1 MSLISP
7 ATSVVAADLPPRW
20 VRVRWVARA
29 LLGLVVTAWSL
40 LLIAWLTLHWGIL
53 PHIQQW
59 REPIEQRAS
68 KALGVP
74 VRIGQIDVRS
84 RGWVPSFELRE
95 VVLLDPDQRPA
106 LRLPRISASVSP
118 RSLLA
123 LAPRFE
129 QLLIDG
135 AELEVR
141 RDVGGHIYVGGLNVS
156 ASHLDQDDASSAA
169 ADWFFAQGEFVIRGG
184 ALRWVDQQRAAAP
197 LALADV
203 QLVVRNGLRSHEIRI
218 DATPPPEWGDRFTLT
233 GRFTQPLLAR
243 NGDWRRWSGSGY
255 VDLPRADLHELRQH
269 VDMPFELNEGAGAL
283 RGWFDIKNGE
293 PIAATVDLALRS
305 VTLRL
310 AAGVDPLK
318 VEEVQGRVLA
328 QRSAEGAILA
338 VQRVTFLTGDNIRWP
353 QGDMKLT
360 WKQREGQ
367 PPSGGEFSAQR
378 LDIGVM
384 AEIASRVPMGD
395 AMRKLLVELAP
406 KGIVTDLSARWDGPI
421 DAPSKYR
428 AKGTLTGLSLASH
441 AAGEAGGVGRPGLRN
456 AAIKLDASE
465 QGGEAQLSIAGG
477 AIDLPGVFDE
487 SMVPF
492 DQLNANLQWK
502 IEPSKV
508 AGQPPAI
515 TLQVK
520 SAQFSNPDAKG
531 ELIASWSTGPGTG
544 AARGGRLPGRLDL
557 DGKLTQGHAARTYRY
572 LPIGIPRETRD
583 YLEHALQAG
592 NIVGASYRVKGDLW
606 DFPFFR
612 AKSAKDGEFRIDAK
626 VEDARFAFVPHMTA
640 SAPAAAAPAASASAA
655 APVWP
660 ALTAVATQVVLERGT
675 LNLLNGRAQA
685 GNLEL
690 RNIQGAIRSL
700 ESDAQLG
707 IDGTIRGP
715 ANDMLRVVN
724 TSPIGGWIGKA
735 LDTTTASGNAE
746 LKLGLNIPL
755 MRVDATTVKGSVALA
770 GNDVRVTADGPMLT
784 GAKGRVDFSNKGFAI
799 VAASAKVYGGEL
811 QFDGGPQPDGS
822 LRFSGRGTVSAEGLR
837 RANELGTATKLASA
851 LTGQT
856 SYAASLAF
864 VRGQAEMS
872 LTSNLVGLA
881 VNLPAPLTKTAE
893 ASLPLRLQTSL
904 DPPVANQPPRDTL
917 RLDLG
922 NIVQAVYQREHA
934 ADETRVLRG
943 GIGVLEAAPTPA
955 TGVAANLNLKSL
967 NIDEWDALLDKHL
980 GPGARETGT
989 SAGYTPNAISLRV
1002 QELAMGPRHLTNV
1015 SAGLSQEP
1023 GGPWRANID
1032 SDQLNGY
1039 VEYRP
1044 PQRRAGAAAAGGRVY
1059 ARLSR
1064 ASLPKSDVA
1073 QVETLLDQQ
1082 PSAMPALDV
1091 VIDDFELRGKHL
1103 GRVEVEALNR
1113 ASPQGRD
1120 WQLTRFALTTPEA
1133 TLTASGN
1140 WSAAG
1145 PLPPRGTPVTRRSVM
1160 DFKLALSDSG
1170 AFLDRLGT
1178 TKAIKGGKGQLS
1190 GQIAWVGSPFALDYP
1205 SLSGQINVAIEA
1217 GQFLKA
1223 DPGAARLLGVLSLQS
1238 LPRRLS
1244 LDFRDVFQEGF
1255 AFDDV
1260 TGDVAIAQG
1269 VAKTNNLR
1277 MRGVQAAV
1285 LMEGS
1290 ADIARETQDLRV
1302 VVVPEINAGT
1312 AALAYAVINP
1322 AIGLGAFLAQA
1333 ILKKPLSAAS
1343 TREFHVS
1350 GPWADP
1356 KVERVERA
1364 AAIADP
1370 ASSTS
1375 RRE

>member
-1 MSLISP
+1 MAVLRWLAGGVLVACSIA
-7 ATSVVAADLPPRW
+7 ATLW
-20 VRVRWVARA
+20 
-29 LLGLVVTAWSL
+29 LVL
-40 LLIAWLTLHWGIL
+40 QWGIL
-53 PHIQQW
+53 PRIERW
-59 REPIEQRAS
+59 RPDVEAHAS
-68 KALGVP
+68 AALGVP
-74 VRIGQIDVRS
+74 VRIGAIEVAAAGRWRWAQALELRDVR
-84 RGWVPSFELRE
+84 
-95 VVLLDPDQRPA
+95 LLDRDGRREA
-106 LRLPRISASVSP
+106 LRLPRVRVAVSP
-118 RSLLA
+118 AALLPEGPKRWRP
-123 LAPRFE
+123 LFE

-156 ASHLDQDDASSAA
+156 ASHLDKDDESSAA
-169 ADWFFAQGEFVIRGG
+169 ADWFFGQGEFVIRGG

-203 QLVVRNGLRSHEIRI
+203 QLVVRNGLRSHEIRV

-233 GRFTQPLLAR
+233 GQFTQPLLAR

-724 TSPIGGWIGKA
+724 MSPIGGWIGKA